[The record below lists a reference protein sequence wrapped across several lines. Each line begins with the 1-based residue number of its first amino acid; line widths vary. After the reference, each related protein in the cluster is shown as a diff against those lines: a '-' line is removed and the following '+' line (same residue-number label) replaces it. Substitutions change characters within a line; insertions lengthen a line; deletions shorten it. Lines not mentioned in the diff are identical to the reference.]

1 MLSILPVVYE
11 CLKKNNTNSQPAD
24 KASKPSALPFEISP
38 NTLQN
43 VRAVRNIPA
52 FISSL
57 VLEVVSFMS
66 CCRDLHVRAQ
76 SSKAKIPDFLI
87 KGQLDAD
94 TLSLDKPMTGELT
107 VKHCS
112 IEIKSIELQLV
123 RVETTAYAEGE
134 VREGI
139 TPEFLA
145 TVRHFLS
152 WSRFCPILIHPATE
166 IQNIQLVD
174 GNICSDL
181 VIPIYMVFPRLF
193 TCSSLATRNFKV
205 EFEANLVVQFAD
217 GHMVWNHGRS
227 SNFP

>member
-1 MLSILPVVYE
+1 MQYATS
-11 CLKKNNTNSQPAD
+11 PA
-24 KASKPSALPFEISP
+24 P
-38 NTLQN
+38 
-43 VRAVRNIPA
+43 IP
-52 FISSL
+52 SL

-66 CCRDLHVRAQ
+66 CCRDLHVHVQ

-94 TLSLDKPMTGELT
+94 ALSLDKPMTGELT

-139 TPEFLA
+139 TREVLA
-145 TVRHFLS
+145 TGSHFLS
-152 WSRFCPILIHPATE
+152 WSRFCPILVYPATE

-217 GHMVWNHGRS
+217 GHMVCHVIMGAHQFS
-227 SNFP
+227 HEYDKLAGHTPVLFGFFVSQVTENFPIKLIR